1 MKTII
6 QQSTKTFKNLQT
18 AAEALSTKD
27 FIKWCEIFDLDPNP
41 EKMTDYISVLIV
53 SGKETEHDIEAI
65 LTIKICA

>member
-1 MKTII
+1 M
-6 QQSTKTFKNLQT
+6 
-18 AAEALSTKD
+18 STKD

-53 SGKETEHDIEAI
+53 SGKETEHDIEAV